1 MRCLSMGFASAPL
14 TRSWVVDRN
23 CLLNGAMSSAG
34 NVAVSSDP
42 SITTAAITAA
52 SATSFNRWDILL
64 FLSGGANVAGTLPEN
79 LKIPLE
85 EGKTI
90 YVACS
95 ATAWVFLFLED
106 VPAEIDHVV

>member
-1 MRCLSMGFASAPL
+1 MA
-14 TRSWVVDRN
+14 
-23 CLLNGAMSSAG
+23 SAG

-42 SITTAAITAA
+42 SITTAAITTA
-52 SATSFNRWDILL
+52 SSSSFNRWDILV

-85 EGKTI
+85 VGKTI

-106 VPAEIDHVV
+106 APAEIDHVV